1 MKKLMS
7 GLVRRVRG
15 ARARAVLLVGSAVLA
30 LSALVPTVAAAE
42 EVAGED
48 TSGKKIAESFVTPL
62 TTKFTEALPII
73 IGFLVLVAATVAI
86 IKFVQSRGRA
96 KHV

>member
-1 MKKLMS
+1 MS
-7 GLVRRVRG
+7 GLARRARG
-15 ARARAVLLVGSAVLA
+15 ARARSVLLVGSVVVA
-30 LSALVPTVAAAE
+30 LSALVPSVAAAE
-42 EVAGED
+42 EVPGEA
-48 TSGKKIAESFVTPL
+48 TSGKGIADAFVTPL